1 MDYYNTKIQD
11 YKELMRNT
19 FLGQSD
25 VGLFILLQDVSSLFT
40 FTIHKVFLLTGNN
53 MAYYYVKVTTLY
65 IYCTVNT
72 MIHFP
77 CRQRRLISY
86 IRLPM
91 YM

>member
-1 MDYYNTKIQD
+1 MWGTVFFLKLRVILELCGNGLLHTKIQD

-53 MAYYYVKVTTLY
+53 MACYYVKLTIY
-65 IYCTVNT
+65 IVRS
-72 MIHFP
+72 I
-77 CRQRRLISY
+77 L
-86 IRLPM
+86 
-91 YM
+91 